1 MATQLEILAEKYR
14 KEVLGVNSYNDK
26 NFYSSVNKNALS
38 DGDLKGK
45 GDVDGQIGS
54 SVDIQNRIDNM
65 SRNRFNNTNEY
76 SMVNKD
82 ALSDG
87 DEFGKGQVGDN
98 GQVGSLTDINTR
110 NAVLGKNSTYG
121 PDKKQYPDF

>member
-38 DGDLKGK
+38 DGDEKGK
-45 GDVDGQIGS
+45 GDVNGQVGS
-54 SVDIQNRIDNM
+54 SVDIQNRMDNM
-65 SRNRFNNTNEY
+65 ARNRYGSNNEY

-87 DEFGKGQVGDN
+87 DEFGKGQVGDT
-98 GQVGSLTDINTR
+98 GDVGSLTDIKTR
-110 NAVLGKNSTYG
+110 IDLLGKNPTYG
-121 PDKKQYPDF
+121 PGKKQYPDF

>member
-38 DGDLKGK
+38 DGDPKGK
-45 GDVDGQIGS
+45 GEVDGQVGS

-65 SRNRFNNTNEY
+65 SRNRYNGTNEY

-87 DEFGKGQVGDN
+87 DEFGKGQVGDS
-98 GQVGSLTDINTR
+98 GDVGSLTDIKTR
-110 NAVLGKNSTYG
+110 IDLLGKNPTYG
-121 PDKKQYPDF
+121 PGKKQYPDF

>member
-38 DGDLKGK
+38 DGDTKGK
-45 GDVDGQIGS
+45 GDVDGQVGS
-54 SVDIQNRIDNM
+54 SVDIQNRMDNM
-65 SRNRFNNTNEY
+65 ARNRYASNNEY

-98 GQVGSLTDINTR
+98 GQVGSLTDIKTR
-110 NAVLGKNSTYG
+110 TDLLGKNSTYG
-121 PDKKQYPDF
+121 PGKKQYPDF

>member
-45 GDVDGQIGS
+45 GDVEGQVGS

-65 SRNRFNNTNEY
+65 SRNRYNNTNEY
-76 SMVNKD
+76 SMVNKN

-87 DEFGKGQVGDN
+87 DEFGKGQIGDN
-98 GQVGSLTDINTR
+98 GQVGSLTDIKTR
-110 NAVLGKNSTYG
+110 NTVLGKNPTYG